1 MSSNKTKVNK
11 AVIIEKAKKHDSDT
25 GSSAVKIA
33 ILTEEIA
40 NLTEHLRANR
50 KDFSSRRG
58 LLKKVGKR
66 RSLLRYLATVSVSE
80 YKEVLEANQL
90 KK

>member
-1 MSSNKTKVNK
+1 MATKTTKVNK
-11 AVIIEKAKKHDSDT
+11 GAIIKQSQKHSDDT
-25 GSSAVKIA
+25 GSTGVQIA
-33 ILTEEIA
+33 ILTQEIN
-40 NLTEHLRANR
+40 NLTAHLKSNP

-80 YKEVLEANQL
+80 YKEVLKANNL
-90 KK
+90 KG

>member
-1 MSSNKTKVNK
+1 MANKTKVNK
-11 AVIIEKAKKHDSDT
+11 GAIINKTKKHDTDT
-25 GSSAVKIA
+25 GSSAVQIA
-33 ILTEEIA
+33 ILTQEIN
-40 NLTEHLRANR
+40 NLTDHLKSNP

-80 YKEVLEANQL
+80 YKEVLKANAL
-90 KK
+90 KG